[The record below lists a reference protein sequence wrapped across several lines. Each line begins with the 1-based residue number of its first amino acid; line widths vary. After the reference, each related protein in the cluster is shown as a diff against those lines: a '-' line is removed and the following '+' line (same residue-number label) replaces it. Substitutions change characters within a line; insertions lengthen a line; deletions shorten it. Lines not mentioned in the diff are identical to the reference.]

1 MRISAISNNLGI
13 FSVNAVKS
21 NNLNLQKTTP
31 LKNDSFERTTDNNY
45 AQAIR
50 FEGVNAAGIV
60 KQRGLLMHITSLPAH
75 RSFCG
80 QFGDPQTDKFIN
92 WMAE

>member
-45 AQAIR
+45 AQ
-50 FEGVNAAGIV
+50 V
-60 KQRGLLMHITSLPAH
+60 
-75 RSFCG
+75 
-80 QFGDPQTDKFIN
+80 
-92 WMAE
+92 